1 MAAPLTAAPPTAAR
15 PAAGP
20 PAAEPPQ
27 WPEVY
32 SYLHHAFLCDVLRP
46 HPAFDDWL
54 AGTFLRLYAHR
65 DFAAA
70 AVPFNFDVGDR
81 IVRNPDDGRHTHAV
95 LDYYRRV
102 PLLALAEHDRR
113 AVAELPA
120 AAAFLADSTAGGG
133 AVLVYAEKSHVP
145 GTEEYGRA
153 RAVHQVM
160 YTRGPA
166 PGTLRAHAMG
176 AGGRYVRADTTPA
189 EAALACVEARVTAAH
204 RRRVLVLH
212 PRPDDG
218 AHRFTPALLH
228 LALTRAVDGRLA
240 SEVEDPGSAGAPALT
255 AGLAASRTLVDQAA
269 RMLHGELPLDIR
281 PFHVYL
287 EHKQRLAAALGLLA
301 ARAADGTDRAGRA
314 GAAFAPSPES
324 LDRAARLREQAAALR
339 FAMLRCT
346 RLGTTPQAA
355 TAWLRQAEPVLEAE
369 RLLHHA
375 LCRETAPN
383 RRVTL
388 PAGRGTAHRPDQ
400 PPRTGD
406 Q

>member
-1 MAAPLTAAPPTAAR
+1 MAAPLTTTAR
-15 PAAGP
+15 PAAL

-113 AVAELPA
+113 PVAELPA

-218 AHRFTPALLH
+218 AHRFTPATLH

-240 SEVEDPGSAGAPALT
+240 SEVEDPGSAGAPVLT

-301 ARAADGTDRAGRA
+301 ARAAGGGDRAGRA

-324 LDRAARLREQAAALR
+324 LERAARLRDQAAALR

-355 TAWLRQAEPVLEAE
+355 TAWLRQAEPVLEEE

-388 PAGRGTAHRPDQ
+388 PAGRSTTHRPDQ